1 MIENPSEGHYKELV
15 NGSMINNCP
24 ITTSD
29 ITNAQAIFGLDLASM
44 QDKMVR
50 RTPVPVAVDYVAVTW
65 SLLVERNRVITMT
78 KDVFFVDGTTFL
90 VTLSR
95 NIKFVMARSIFL
107 WGQQKPGE
115 CRNTGMP
122 AIASLRRDAIAGIPV
137 FLKKC
142 MTQFDR

>member
-1 MIENPSEGHYKELV
+1 
-15 NGSMINNCP
+15 MINNCP

-107 WGQQKPGE
+107 
-115 CRNTGMP
+115 
-122 AIASLRRDAIAGIPV
+122 
-137 FLKKC
+137 
-142 MTQFDR
+142 